1 MGDDKGEIGMSKKQ
15 FYENEIR
22 QRLDLDS
29 KYREFLFPRDYI
41 VSNVQ
46 LNNQVMSRFPFY

>member
-1 MGDDKGEIGMSKKQ
+1 MSKKQ

-46 LNNQVMSRFPFY
+46 LNNQVMSRFMKNGSNMT